1 MIRMLTSGE
10 SHNQGMSVIID
21 GIPAGLRVS
30 VEFIQRELKRRKKGI
45 GRSKRMELEE
55 EPVEILSGVRL
66 GRTIGSPI
74 TLFIKNKDYRRDE
87 FLSQKNKNTVT
98 IPRPG
103 HADLG
108 GLLKFG
114 FEDIQDVLERASAR
128 ETVSRVAAGAVFKLL
143 LKEFNITINSR
154 LIQIGKE
161 KNKNK
166 IKRLI
171 MQAKE
176 KGDTLGGIVVVYA
189 DGVCPGLGSYT
200 QFDKRLDALI
210 GMAMLSIPS
219 VKGIEIGEAIFS
231 SMHYGSLVHD
241 KIFYD
246 KRRGFYHKTNNAGG
260 IEGGMSNGERIFIR
274 LYIKPI
280 PTLQNPLK
288 SVDIKNKRP
297 LPAPVFRADVCA
309 VEAIGVIAES
319 MLAYVLARVICEKFG
334 GDCILNM
341 KKNYQQYL
349 KRIKNV

>member
-1 MIRMLTSGE
+1 MIRMLTGGE

-21 GIPAGLRVS
+21 GIPAGLKIS
-30 VEFIQRELKRRKKGI
+30 PDFIRQELKRRKQGM

-55 EPVEILSGVRL
+55 EPVEILSGVRM
-66 GRTIGSPI
+66 GKTIGSPI

-87 FLSQKNKNTVT
+87 FLSQKTKDSIT

-103 HADLG
+103 HADFA

-114 FEDIQDVLERASAR
+114 FLDIQDVLERASAR

-143 LKEFNITINSR
+143 LKEFNIAISSQVR
-154 LIQIGKE
+154 QIGKE
-161 KNKNK
+161 KDRNK

-171 MQAKE
+171 IQAKQR
-176 KGDTLGGIVVVYA
+176 GDTLGGIVEVYA

-200 QFDKRLDALI
+200 QFDKRLDGMI

-231 SMHYGSLVHD
+231 SMHYGSAVHD

-246 KRRGFYHKTNNAGG
+246 KKMGFYHKTNNAGG

-288 SVDIKNKRP
+288 SFDIKNKRP
-297 LPAPVFRADVCA
+297 CPAPVFRADVCA
-309 VEAIGVIAES
+309 VEAISVIAES
-319 MLAYVLARVICEKFG
+319 MLAYVLALAFCEKFG
-334 GDCILNM
+334 GDNILDM

-349 KRIKNV
+349 KRIKDV